1 MEIENVEQNT
11 SKNKSLPKRFVF
23 VALCLLGL
31 SFVINIFIKSPNR
44 DQDVLIHV
52 SKGETLSIITNELFE
67 KKVINS
73 PALIERMVGFINTD
87 KGTDVGD
94 YLFTKD
100 IPSYKVA
107 YMLARSYHNV
117 KPTKVTFPEGATNL
131 EMANVLSSKISNFNK
146 DLFINETL
154 SMQGKLLPDTYFF
167 WQLSTPQEVIS
178 ALSLAFTKKI
188 SPLLPK
194 SYSKYSESEIL
205 SMAAIVQK
213 EALGKVDAGNIAGI
227 LWKRL
232 EKGMLL
238 QVDAAPITYK
248 VKGLPTVPI
257 ANPGVIAVEAA
268 VNPVSSPYLFY
279 LHDKDGK
286 IHYAKTFEEHK
297 LNIKKYLK

>member
-1 MEIENVEQNT
+1 MEIENVEQNIN
-11 SKNKSLPKRFVF
+11 KNKSLPKRFVF

-44 DQDVLIHV
+44 DQDILIHI
-52 SKGETLSIITNELFE
+52 SKGETLSTITNELFE
-67 KKVINS
+67 KKIINS

-117 KPTKVTFPEGATNL
+117 KPTKITFPEGATNL
-131 EMANVLSSKISNFNK
+131 EMANVLGSKIANFDK
-146 DLFINETL
+146 ELFL
-154 SMQGKLLPDTYFF
+154 SKTSGMQGKLLPDTYFF
-167 WQLSTPQEVIS
+167 WQLSTSEEVINS
-178 ALSLAFTKKI
+178 LSTAYTKKI
-188 SPLLPK
+188 APLLPK
-194 SYSKYSESEIL
+194 TYLKYSENEIL

-227 LWKRL
+227 LFRRL

-257 ANPGVIAVEAA
+257 ANPGVVAVQAS

-279 LHDKDGK
+279 LHDKDGT